1 MAKLEDFIGAA
12 PAQHVDLGPIHH
24 LEYLAHPVDGAA
36 VVVLAD
42 ADADKT
48 AADQLGEEGQVAP
61 LLQLVARQTDP
72 LQILS
77 ETQLH
82 VTVPIHILLLKL
94 FIPRVKKG
102 PLSVLGFYSMYNIW
116 QDAGIRTR
124 LAETAA
130 RCATNELHTSLH
142 LICTLN

>member
-94 FIPRVKKG
+94 FVPRVKKG
-102 PLSVLGFYSMYNIW
+102 PLSVLGFYSMYCTIFGRMPGFEP
-116 QDAGIRTR
+116 DLLR
-124 LAETAA
+124 LKPGVLPMSITHIY
-130 RCATNELHTSLH
+130 T
-142 LICTLN
+142 